1 MDKEKLIKAY
11 ECIKGYYSSIL
22 DNLKNSP
29 GNDHQI
35 EVLYRIIS
43 VANNSKD
50 GFIFHKN
57 MTDENLYFLLTKSQ
71 AQDTFSNLMKVAEE
85 AKEDYY
91 ASHYKYVLER
101 LTHLINYD
109 EMEKANADILKSQEF
124 WLAKDNITK
133 QNFADLLFAI
143 HDYQSASG
151 DSKEGEEARQKAR
164 FNYENILTADKN
176 LIWDALVKM
185 HRFRAR
191 IPYDDAKLTRL
202 RNTFFGEILREG
214 GGN

>member
-1 MDKEKLIKAY
+1 MVNEKLIRAY
-11 ECIKGYYSSIL
+11 EFIKGYYSSML

-35 EVLYRIIS
+35 EVLEKIIS

-50 GFIFHKN
+50 GFVFHKN

-71 AQDTFSNLMKVAEE
+71 SQDTFANLMGVAEE

-91 ASHYKYVLER
+91 ASHYKYVLGR

-124 WLAKDNITK
+124 WLGKDNITK
-133 QNFADLLFAI
+133 QNFADLLFTI
-143 HDYQSASG
+143 HDYQSAPK
-151 DSKEGEEARQKAR
+151 DSKEQEDAKKKAHL
-164 FNYENILTADKN
+164 NYENILTTDKN
-176 LIWDALVKM
+176 LIWDALVKT